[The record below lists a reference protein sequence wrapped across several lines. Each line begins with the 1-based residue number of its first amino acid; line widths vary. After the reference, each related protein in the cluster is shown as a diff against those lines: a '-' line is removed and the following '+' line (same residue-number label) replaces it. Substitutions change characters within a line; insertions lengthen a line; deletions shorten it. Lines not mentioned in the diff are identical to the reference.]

1 MVGKYSIELVTK
13 RMRFLLEVKRKYT
26 IIRGD
31 SGTGKSTFVNY
42 IMGYQLHG
50 ESSGVILKCDIPIKR
65 VLNSEDFK
73 KFKECI
79 LVIDEG
85 DIVLREEN
93 IATLFKESD
102 NYFII
107 LSREKL
113 GYLPYS
119 DKDIYE
125 IKSDR
130 VQNKFYESRFVNRY
144 QDIIQKGLPELKS
157 DVLSTDEE
165 L

>member
-13 RMRFLLEVKRKYT
+13 RVRFLLEVKRKYT

-42 IMGYQLHG
+42 IMGYQLYG
-50 ESSGVILKCDIPIKR
+50 RSSGVALKCDISIKR

-73 KFKECI
+73 TFSGCI

-85 DIVLREEN
+85 DVILREEN

-107 LSREKL
+107 VSREKM
-113 GYLPYS
+113 GYLSYS

-130 VQNKFYESRFVNRY
+130 VQNKFYESRFVSRYLKILNHSLIVNR
-144 QDIIQKGLPELKS
+144 QI
-157 DVLSTDEE
+157 
-165 L
+165 